1 MRSPFIRQGSTLIRG
16 ASLLQI
22 NSVGGGGV
30 HWTGITNMFVNI
42 QVPVVTDSWTLK
54 TLTQGRYIID
64 TIESGM
70 QV

>member
-1 MRSPFIRQGSTLIRG
+1 MELT
-16 ASLLQI
+16 
-22 NSVGGGGV
+22 
-30 HWTGITNMFVNI
+30 ITNMFVNI

-54 TLTQGRYIID
+54 TLTQGHYIID

>member
-1 MRSPFIRQGSTLIRG
+1 MELT
-16 ASLLQI
+16 
-22 NSVGGGGV
+22 
-30 HWTGITNMFVNI
+30 ITNMFVNI